1 MSGIQRTACVNV
13 DRDQIFPEDKELR
26 GRIPEHLENIA
37 RFTGT
42 DIFVLK
48 PPELSPD
55 AAVDPGSDTG
65 QSNRLQIKIFGDYE
79 SVEHAKTRILILID
93 DLVS

>member
-1 MSGIQRTACVNV
+1 MNI
-13 DRDQIFPEDKELR
+13 DRDQIFPDGE
-26 GRIPEHLENIA
+26 RIRPRFADHLEKIA
-37 RFTGT
+37 EFTGT

-55 AAVDPGSDTG
+55 AAVDPGSDTS
-65 QSNRLQIKIFGDYE
+65 QRDRLQIKIFGDYE
-79 SVEHAKTRILILID
+79 SVEHAKTRILIMID